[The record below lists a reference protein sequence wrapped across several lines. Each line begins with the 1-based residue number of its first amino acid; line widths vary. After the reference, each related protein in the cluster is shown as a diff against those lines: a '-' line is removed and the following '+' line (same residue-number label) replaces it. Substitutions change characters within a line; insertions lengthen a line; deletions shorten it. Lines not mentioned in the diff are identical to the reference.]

1 MPDREYS
8 TEERAILQA
17 LVEAH
22 AAGWEMVSPTELAT
36 RTGLR
41 RQQVEDWLEQLAST
55 GAVRGTAPTF
65 DPLERGW
72 QIMALGRLVSE
83 GALGTEQTTAGHTIN
98 VHGHQSRVNI
108 NSVDASTNVIKQGAD
123 EQLFADL
130 RATLDEIEDETMRAE
145 LHRQAGEMEISVGTP
160 DFSEKFKGFTEAA
173 QPVMAM
179 IGPYIPRLIELVGR
193 SLPS

>member
-8 TEERAILQA
+8 TEERAILKA
-17 LVEAH
+17 MVAAH
-22 AAGWEMVSPTELAT
+22 AAGWEMVSPTELAI

-41 RQQVEDWLEQLAST
+41 HQQVEDWLEQLAST

-83 GALGTEQTTAGHTIN
+83 GALGTEQTTPGHTIN

-108 NSVDASTNVIKQGAD
+108 NSVDASTNVIKQV
-123 EQLFADL
+123 ADL

-145 LHRQAGEMEISVGTP
+145 LHRQASEMEVSVGTP
-160 DFSEKFKGFTEAA
+160 DFSEKFKRFTEVA

-179 IGPYIPRLIELVGR
+179 IGPSIPRLIELVGR